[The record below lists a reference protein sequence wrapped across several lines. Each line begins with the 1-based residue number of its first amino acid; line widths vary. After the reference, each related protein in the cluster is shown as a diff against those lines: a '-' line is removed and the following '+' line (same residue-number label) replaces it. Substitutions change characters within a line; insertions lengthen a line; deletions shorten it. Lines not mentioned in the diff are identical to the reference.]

1 MLRSRF
7 FKLATILATC
17 SLLAPSVAATPLRL
31 DYKVTALGGGV
42 YRYDFT
48 FVCDNND
55 NSWAAGQSFR
65 WFVFGDVP
73 NNGTSPLTN
82 FVGNAASF
90 VNSPYTGFT
99 SSGGGHNGP
108 TLHGVL
114 TDWIPASI
122 GDSFSFS
129 GTSTAYLSQGQMAWS
144 NATGGSITPGLLG
157 NFEIARIVGFC
168 QEDIGFQGPGT
179 ALLTVCG
186 GDLARGTTANLEVTG
201 ATPSVPGFLIVDLT
215 HTPFPIFGGTVVGF
229 TGVPAATNSGGG
241 LTLLV
246 PGGYGPTDIY
256 TQFIYFDSSLPQG
269 LGFSNGVKVH
279 TLR

>member
-55 NSWAAGQSFR
+55 STWAAGQSFR
-65 WFVFGDVP
+65 WFVLGDVP
-73 NNGTSPLTN
+73 SGGTSPLTG
-82 FVGNAASF
+82 FVGNVASF
-90 VNSPYTGFT
+90 VNSPYTSFGRT
-99 SSGGGHNGP
+99 SGGHNGP
-108 TLHGVL
+108 DLQGVL
-114 TDWIPASI
+114 TDWVPASI

-144 NATGGSITPGLLG
+144 NVTNGSTNPGVRG
-157 NFEIARIVGFC
+157 NFETANLVGFC

-179 ALLTVCG
+179 GLLTVCG
-186 GDLARGTTANLEVTG
+186 GDLSRGTTANLEVTG

-229 TGVPAATNSGGG
+229 TGIPAATNASGGFS
-241 LTLLV
+241 LVV
-246 PGGYGPTDIY
+246 PGGYGPRDIY
-256 TQFIYFDSSLPQG
+256 TQFVYFDGSLPQG
-269 LGFSNGVKVH
+269 IGFTNGVKVH

>member
-1 MLRSRF
+1 MVRSRF

-17 SLLAPSVAATPLRL
+17 ALLSPSASATPLRL
-31 DYKVTALGGGV
+31 NYKVTALAGGS

-55 NSWAAGQSFR
+55 NTWAAGQTFR

-73 NNGTSPLTN
+73 NGGFPPLTG
-82 FVGNAASF
+82 FVGDVASF
-90 VNSPYTGFT
+90 VNSPYTSFGRT
-99 SSGGGHNGP
+99 YGGHNGP
-108 TLHGVL
+108 DLQPVV
-114 TDWIPASI
+114 TDWIPAFV

-129 GTSTAYLSQGQMAWS
+129 GTSTAYVSQGQLAWS
-144 NATGGSITPGLLG
+144 NVAHSAINPGVSA
-157 NFEIARIVGFC
+157 NFELAHLVGFC

-179 ALLTVCG
+179 GLLTVCG
-186 GDLARGTTANLEVTG
+186 GDLSRGTTANLEVTG
-201 ATPSVPGFLIVDLT
+201 ATPNVPGFLIVDLT

-229 TGVPAATNSGGG
+229 TGIPAATNAGGG
-241 LTLLV
+241 FNLVV

-256 TQFIYFDSSLPQG
+256 TQFIYFDGSLPQG
-269 LGFSNGVKVH
+269 LGFTNGVKVH